1 MTRNEKV
8 QEFISN
14 AFFLQLEQEQ
24 LERVYKDTKKQL
36 HSRHSRDLE
45 YLKDDLVKCLE
56 ETRIQKD
63 CIELMLNAAAEEREI
78 ELLTYHYVNG
88 LEWDRVAA
96 KAHYDVRTVY
106 RIHAKAL
113 SNIADYLG
121 LEDD

>member
-1 MTRNEKV
+1 MTRNEKA
-8 QEFISN
+8 QEFIRDT
-14 AFFLQLEQEQ
+14 FFLQLEQEQ
-24 LERVYKDTKKQL
+24 LERIYQDTKKL
-36 HSRHSRDLE
+36 RFWYNKDLE
-45 YLKDDLVKCLE
+45 CLENEIAECLE
-56 ETRIQKD
+56 ETRTQKHY
-63 CIELMLNAAAEEREI
+63 IELVLNAATDKKGK